1 MVKIIFL
8 SIFLSLAG
16 CSFFTKKVSYNS
28 VVFTEYGASS
38 YSDESVKEYK
48 KLLNDLKLKNVSLL
62 FTCHTKDKKSE
73 DIDCSSSDS
82 PSKTKVFGLLNDFK
96 NQGFSTSI
104 RVYVDLLS
112 GDWRAYWDPENK
124 TQAFA
129 NLKSELLAFAKLAKE
144 NKVDL
149 MIIGAEYEKLTQPE
163 FNNYWIQIIKDL
175 RQVYKGKLSYGA
187 NTNYSS
193 YKTVE
198 SEWITFWD
206 HLDFIGLDYYHP
218 MKPDRV
224 DLKSFIKQHKEKL
237 NKLKESLKAY
247 SKPIFFN
254 EIGVP
259 IAENGFEK
267 PYEWVWPEDQK
278 SSPDHQ
284 SLYLKSF
291 FEAFDSKPVGIQ
303 FWRFMQNEEK
313 TFKQGYILSRP
324 KTVETL
330 RDSFKN
336 LN

>member
-1 MVKIIFL
+1 MVKFFILFFFVAL
-8 SIFLSLAG
+8 TG
-16 CSFFTKKVSYNS
+16 CSFFTKKPSYNS

-38 YSDESVKEYK
+38 YSNESVQDYK
-48 KLLNDLKLKNVSLL
+48 QLLKDLKLKNASLL

-73 DIDCSSSDS
+73 TIDCSSSDS
-82 PSKTKVFGLLNDFK
+82 PSKTKVFGLLKDFK

-104 RVYVDLLS
+104 RIYVDLLS

-124 TQAFA
+124 TQAFT
-129 NLKSELLAFAKLAKE
+129 NLKSELLGFAKLAEE

-163 FNNYWIQIIKDL
+163 FKNNWVQIIKEL
-175 RQVYKGKLSYGA
+175 RKVYSGKLSYGA

-206 HLDFIGLDYYHP
+206 SLDFIGLDYYHP
-218 MKPDRV
+218 MKPDDV
-224 DLKSFIKQHKEKL
+224 DLKSFIKQHNKKL
-237 NKLKESLKAY
+237 NKLMVSLNSY
-247 SKPIFFN
+247 NKPVFFN

-267 PYEWVWPEDQK
+267 PYEWVWPKDQK

-291 FEAFDSKPVGIQ
+291 FESFDSKPVGVQI
-303 FWRFMQNEEK
+303 WRFMQNEQN

-324 KTVETL
+324 RTIETL
-330 RDSFKN
+330 QHSFKN